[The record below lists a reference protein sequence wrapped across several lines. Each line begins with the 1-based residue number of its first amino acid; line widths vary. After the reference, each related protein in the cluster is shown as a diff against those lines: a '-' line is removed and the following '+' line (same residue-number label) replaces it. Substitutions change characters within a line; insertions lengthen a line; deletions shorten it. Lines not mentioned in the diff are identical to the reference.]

1 MNIPRK
7 SILQERPEG
16 SRAQRRAEKFMTGN
30 SKTQQLRK
38 WFTVMYKYYQ
48 DTKDSGV
55 RADLEIIT
63 PFIRLKNPQVQGI
76 AVAYEKARKWIA
88 EFERDIRTY
97 EKEKHLAPY
106 EGLPGQTSTEV
117 LANLELNKPSV

>member
-1 MNIPRK
+1 
-7 SILQERPEG
+7 
-16 SRAQRRAEKFMTGN
+16 
-30 SKTQQLRK
+30 
-38 WFTVMYKYYQ
+38 MYKYYQ

-106 EGLPGQTSTEV
+106 EGLTGQTSTEV